1 MAKKLGGNDMNIT
14 IFRIDDR
21 LIHGQVV
28 TAWIAQADAKQIVVA
43 DDAASKDTL
52 QQSLLKMA
60 TPKHVNLKIMSVEEA
75 REVIETDSCDTV
87 NTLLLVR
94 GPKQALQ
101 LIDSCKGVKSINVGN
116 INMKKGKRKILG
128 NCWINDEE
136 EADLRKL
143 GEKVEVEVR
152 AVPNEHKQN
161 LIHLL

>member
-1 MAKKLGGNDMNIT
+1 MNIS

-28 TAWIAQADAKQIVVA
+28 TAWIAHAGARQILVA

-60 TPKHVNLKIMSVEEA
+60 TPKNVTLHIMSLEDA
-75 REVIETDSCDTV
+75 KTAIETDTSATK
-87 NTLLLVR
+87 TLLLVR
-94 GPKQALQ
+94 GPKQALT
-101 LIDSCKGVKSINVGN
+101 LIDSCKDVKSINVGN

-128 NCWINDEE
+128 NCWITDEE

-152 AVPNEHKQN
+152 AVPNDHKQN